1 MSRIARGLILLC
13 ALLASMVAA
22 SVQARE
28 LLVLTAAPVQAGKF
42 PVLNGFAAP
51 LGWKV
56 RHVFA
61 ERLTGEEGPA
71 LFKGA
76 DFILLDIPYDPVV
89 EAVERKVGKFLDAS
103 GAPWLKVQ
111 DKGHAARG
119 LAEADASRL
128 WAYYLNGGKRNFAHF
143 FQYLDAVVA
152 QRPAA
157 SIPPPVVYPERG
169 VYHPDHEAIFPDAA
183 AYFAWKKP
191 APGDGRPVIALAIHK
206 SHLSA
211 DLTAFIDHLARR
223 IEAAGAVPL
232 VFYTPMADPDGF
244 ARMLAPA
251 GNRLVE
257 VLITSQIMLQPELR
271 KAEFERLGIPVI
283 QAMPFRRG
291 DVAEWHAD
299 PAGVHLMDV
308 PFYLAQ
314 PEYAG
319 VVDAM
324 TAAAV
329 EKGTGQVAPIEE
341 QVEAVVNKALGL
353 VTLRRTPNQGKRV
366 AVFYWNYPPGETNLG
381 ASYLNLPKSLAG
393 TLKAMRERGYTV
405 ETPDAE
411 ALLPPLQKL
420 LKPYYREI
428 GYAGLVREGLA
439 EKLPLQAYRAWFDTL
454 PAAVRSR
461 IVARWGEP
469 EKSGMVQG
477 RGDGAW
483 FPIPRLQVGNVVL
496 MPQPP
501 RGDGEKDKERSLY
514 HDTKVPVNH
523 HYLAVYLW
531 ARQQFGAHALVH
543 YGTHGTQEW
552 MPGKE
557 RAPWVHDDTL
567 LPIGDTPVIY
577 PYIVDDVGEA
587 VQAKRRGRALII
599 SHQTPPF
606 SPAGLH
612 NELMDLHHLVHE
624 WQSLTEGA
632 VRDKTADAIL
642 RAAGKLNFEKDVGV
656 TAAQARADF
665 PPFLNKLHD
674 WLHDLA
680 LANQPQGMHTFGKT
694 QEDRFR
700 IGTVMQML
708 GKGYADAAFRF
719 SRTHPEWFSCPPPP
733 PGEGLGVREQGLHS
747 ANPASPSPTLPRLRG
762 REQTECRPARLEA
775 DEAEEVFVVD
785 YKDIIH
791 SIPYRLME
799 RVLKEG
805 WALPADAEPKL
816 AAMLEQARAYHAA
829 LDAAP
834 EMTAFLDA
842 LEGRHIP
849 AGYGGDPIRNP
860 DSLPT
865 GRNLYGFDPSRVPT
879 RAAHEAGR
887 EAVDKLIAAYRE
899 KHGKAPEK
907 LAFTLWSVETMRHFG
922 VLEAQAF
929 HALGVRPQWDAGG
942 RVTGIELIPRDELGR
957 PRIDVVLSATGLYR
971 DHFPNVMR
979 WLAEAVVL
987 AANANG
993 ADEADNAVRQ
1003 ASATLKKRLESSG
1016 MKPEE
1021 AAKWAD
1027 VRIFSN
1033 ESGVYGAGIE
1043 DAILSSDTWTDEAKL
1058 ANLYLSRLQYA
1069 YGADQKDWGRKLPN
1083 LNLYAENLKGVQA
1096 AALARSSNLYGMLTT
1111 DDPFQYLGGIAL
1123 AVRHLT
1129 GKSPELYIANLR
1141 EADNPKAETA
1151 SQFLARELR
1160 TRQFHPGWIKG
1171 MQKEGYSGTTE
1182 MLDSIN
1188 NFWGWQV
1195 TAPDIVRA
1203 DQWQEFA
1210 DVYVRDKY
1218 KLGMKA
1224 YFEHANPAALAQMIE
1239 RMLEAVRKDYWQP
1252 DAATVREL
1260 ASRYRDLAIRRDVR
1274 SDNAAFREFVA
1285 RHAAPAIAVVGYGLD
1300 SPAAAAEPATPPP
1313 QTPPPAT
1320 PDIPDITG
1328 MRLDKVV
1335 ATPPAPPAH
1344 LLGLLLLGLTAGVG
1358 AWRQGRA

>member
-1 MSRIARGLILLC
+1 MAKTLLTLLRRLLLLAL
-13 ALLASMVAA
+13 ALLLVPW
-22 SVQARE
+22 VQARE

-42 PVLNGFAAP
+42 QVLSGFAAP
-51 LGWKV
+51 VGWRV

-71 LFKGA
+71 LFNGA
-76 DFILLDIPYDPVV
+76 DFVLLDIPYDPVV
-89 EAVERKVGKFLDAS
+89 ETVERKVGKYLAAS
-103 GAPWLKVQ
+103 GSPWLKVQ
-111 DKGHAARG
+111 DKGHAARDV
-119 LAEADASRL
+119 AEADAKKL

-143 FQYLDAVVA
+143 FRYLDAVA
-152 QRPAA
+152 GKGDTSAIPAP
-157 SIPPPVVYPERG
+157 ILYPEQG
-169 VYHPDHEAIFPDAA
+169 IYHPDHDGIFADAA
-183 AYFAWKKP
+183 AYFAWKGVGP
-191 APGDGRPVIALAIHK
+191 DDARPVIGFAVHK
-206 SHLSA
+206 NYLSA
-211 DLTAFIDHLARR
+211 DLTAFIDHLVRR
-223 IEAAGAVPL
+223 VEASGAVPL
-232 VFYTPMADPDGF
+232 VFYTPMADPKGFTRVVAPDGK
-244 ARMLAPA
+244 P
-251 GNRLVE
+251 V
-257 VLITSQIMLQPELR
+257 VDVVITSQIMLEPEPR
-271 KAEFERLGIPVI
+271 KAEFEQLGIPVI

-291 DVAEWHAD
+291 DVAAWRAD

-329 EKGTGQVAPIEE
+329 EKGTGQVVPIPD

-353 VTLRRTPNQGKRV
+353 ATLQRTPNRAKRV

-381 ASYLNLPKSLAG
+381 ASYLNLPRSLAG
-393 TLKAMRERGYTV
+393 TLKAMKERGYTV
-405 ETPDAE
+405 EAPEAE
-411 ALLPPLQKL
+411 ALIPPLQKL

-428 GYAGLVREGLA
+428 GYEGLVRAGLA
-439 EKLPLQAYRAWFDTL
+439 EKLPVSVYRAWFDTL
-454 PAAVRSR
+454 PAEVRGR

-477 RGDGAW
+477 RGEEAW
-483 FPIPRLQVGNVVL
+483 FPIPRMQVGNVVL

-501 RGDGEKDKERSLY
+501 RGDGEKDKEKALY

-557 RAPWVHDDTL
+557 RGLWAHDDAL

-599 SHQTPPF
+599 SYQTPPF
-606 SPAGLH
+606 APAGLH

-642 RAAGKLNFEKDVGV
+642 RDATKLHYEKDVGL

-665 PPFLNKLHD
+665 PTFLNKLHD
-674 WLHDLA
+674 WLHEMA
-680 LANQPQGMHTFGKT
+680 QANQPQGMHTFGRPP
-694 QEDRFR
+694 EDRYR
-700 IGTVMQML
+700 IGMVMQML
-708 GKGYADAAFRF
+708 GVDYADAAFRF
-719 SRTHPEWFSCPPPP
+719 SRKHADFLSCDSPPPQA
-733 PGEGLGVREQGLHS
+733 GEWLGERVGGASGET
-747 ANPASPSPTLPRLRG
+747 ASPSPTLPRLRE
-762 REQTECRPARLEA
+762 REQIECRPAKLEA
-775 DEAEEVFVVD
+775 DEADEVFVVD
-785 YKDIIH
+785 YKDITH

-805 WALPADAEPKL
+805 AALPADAEPKL
-816 AAMLEQARAYHAA
+816 ADMLEQARAYYAA
-829 LDAAP
+829 LDASP

-842 LEGRHIP
+842 LEGKHIP
-849 AGYGGDPIRNP
+849 SGYGGDPIRNP

-865 GRNLYGFDPSRVPT
+865 GRNLYGFDPSKVPT
-879 RAAHEAGR
+879 RAAFEAGR

-929 HALGVRPQWDAGG
+929 HALGVRPKWDAGG
-942 RVTGIELIPRDELGR
+942 RVTGVELIPREELNR

-979 WLAEAVVL
+979 WLAEGVVM
-987 AANANG
+987 ASK
-993 ADEADNAVRQ
+993 ADEADNAVGL
-1003 ASATLKKRLESSG
+1003 ASATLKKHLEASG
-1016 MKPEE
+1016 MKPED

-1033 ESGVYGAGIE
+1033 ESGNYGAGIE
-1043 DAILSSDTWTDEAKL
+1043 DAILSSDTRNDEAKL

-1069 YGADQKDWGRKLPN
+1069 YGADMKDWGKKLPGV
-1083 LNLYAENLKGVQA
+1083 NLYAENLKGVQA
-1096 AALARSSNLYGMLTT
+1096 AALSRSSNLYGMLTT
-1111 DDPFQYLGGIAL
+1111 DDPFQYLGGISL

-1141 EADNPKAETA
+1141 EAKNPKAETA

-1160 TRQFHPGWIKG
+1160 TRQFHPGWIEG
-1171 MQKEGYSGTTE
+1171 MKKEGYSGTTE

-1210 DVYVRDKY
+1210 DVYVNDKY
-1218 KLGMKA
+1218 KLGMKDW
-1224 YFEHANPAALAQMIE
+1224 FERHNPAAQAQMIE
-1239 RMLEAVRKDYWQP
+1239 RMLEAVRKDYWKP
-1252 DAATVREL
+1252 DAATVSEL
-1260 ASRYRDLAIRRDVR
+1260 VARYKDLAVRRDVK
-1274 SDNAAFREFVA
+1274 SDNSKFLEFVA
-1285 RHAAPAIAVVGYGLD
+1285 KVAAAGFGLERSPSSRRQASPPPRPHVQAAPPL
-1300 SPAAAAEPATPPP
+1300 
-1313 QTPPPAT
+1313 
-1320 PDIPDITG
+1320 ITG
-1328 MRLDKVV
+1328 MRLDQVLP
-1335 ATPPAPPAH
+1335 TPPAPPLTLFA
-1344 LLGLLLLGLTAGVG
+1344 LLLLGMTAGVG

>member
-1 MSRIARGLILLC
+1 MMIRLLLRFARCLLLP
-13 ALLASMVAA
+13 ALVFPA
-22 SVQARE
+22 QARE

-42 PVLNGFAAP
+42 AVLNDFAAP
-51 LGWKV
+51 TGWKV

-61 ERLTGEEGPA
+61 EKLSGDEGPA
-71 LFKGA
+71 LFRGA
-76 DFILLDIPYDPVV
+76 DFVLLDIPYDPVA
-89 EAVERKVGKFLDAS
+89 EAVERKVGRHLAAS
-103 GAPWLKVQ
+103 GVPWLKVR
-111 DKGHAARG
+111 DKGQAAKG
-119 LAEADASRL
+119 VPEPDAKKL

-143 FQYLDAVVA
+143 FRYLEAV
-152 QRPAA
+152 AA
-157 SIPPPVVYPERG
+157 RRETTGIPGPIVYPEQG
-169 VYHPDHEAIFPDAA
+169 VYHPDHEGVFSDAA
-183 AYFAWKKP
+183 AYFAWKKV
-191 APGDGRPVIALAIHK
+191 APGDGRPVIGLAIHK
-206 SHLSA
+206 NHLSA
-211 DLTAFIDHLARR
+211 DLTAFIDHTARR
-223 IEAAGAVPL
+223 IEALGAIPL
-232 VFYTPMADPDGF
+232 VFYTPMADELGF
-244 ARMLAPA
+244 TRLLAPS
-251 GNRLVE
+251 GKTLVN
-257 VLITSQIMLQPELR
+257 VIITSQIMLHPEPR
-271 KAEFERLGIPVI
+271 KAEFERLGVPVI

-291 DVAEWHAD
+291 DVAEWRAD

-329 EKGTGQVAPIEE
+329 EKGTGQVEPIPD

-353 VTLRRTPNQGKRV
+353 ATLQRTPNRAKKV
-366 AVFYWNYPPGETNLG
+366 ALFYWNYPPGETNLG
-381 ASYLNLPKSLAG
+381 ASYLNLPHSLAG
-393 TLKAMRERGYTV
+393 TLAAMKGRDYTV
-405 ETPDAE
+405 DTRAAE
-411 ALLPPLQKL
+411 GLIPPLQKL
-420 LKPYYREI
+420 LKPYYRET
-428 GYAGLVREGLA
+428 GFEGLVREGLA
-439 EKLPLQAYRAWFDTL
+439 EKLPVSVYRAWFDTL
-454 PAAVRSR
+454 PAETRAR

-477 RGDGAW
+477 TGKDAW
-483 FPIPRLQVGNVVL
+483 FPIPRMQVGNVVL

-501 RGDGEKDKERSLY
+501 RGDGEKDKEKSLY

-557 RAPWVHDDTL
+557 RGLWAYDDAL
-567 LPIGDTPVIY
+567 LPIGDTPVVY

-587 VQAKRRGRALII
+587 VQAKRRGRALIV

-606 SPAGLH
+606 APAGLH

-632 VRDKTADAIL
+632 VRDKAADAIL
-642 RAAGKLNFEKDVGV
+642 RAAGKLHFDKDVGLS
-656 TAAQARADF
+656 AEQARADF
-665 PPFLNKLHD
+665 PPFLTKLHD
-674 WLHDLA
+674 WLHEMA
-680 LANQPQGMHTFGKT
+680 RANQPQGMHTFGRAP
-694 QEDRFR
+694 EDRYR
-700 IGTVMQML
+700 IGMVMQML
-708 GKGYADAAFRF
+708 GTDYADAAFRF
-719 SRTHPEWFSCPPPP
+719 SRAHADFLACPERSPDAAQRN
-733 PGEGLGVREQGLHS
+733 PGK
-747 ANPASPSPTLPRLRG
+747 APAGAS
-762 REQTECRPARLEA
+762 ECRTANLEA
-775 DEAEEVFVVD
+775 DEADEVFVTD
-785 YKDIIH
+785 YRDVRN

-799 RVLKEG
+799 RVLTQG
-805 WALPADAEPKL
+805 VALPADAEPKL
-816 AAMLEQARAYHAA
+816 AAMLEQARKYYTA
-829 LDAAP
+829 LDATP

-842 LEGRHIP
+842 LEGKHIP
-849 AGYGGDPIRNP
+849 SGYGGDPIRNP

-865 GRNLYGFDPSRVPT
+865 GRNLFSFDPSKVPT
-879 RAAHEAGR
+879 RAAFEAGG
-887 EAVDKLIAAYRE
+887 EAVDKLITAYRE
-899 KHGKAPEK
+899 KHGRAPEK

-929 HALGVRPQWDAGG
+929 HALGVKPKWDAGG
-942 RVTGIELIPRDELGR
+942 RVTGVELIPHEELKR

-987 AANANG
+987 AGKAE
-993 ADEADNAVRQ
+993 EADNAVRL
-1003 ASATLKKRLESSG
+1003 ASAMLRKRLEASG

-1033 ESGVYGAGIE
+1033 ETGDYGAGIE
-1043 DAILSSDTWTDEAKL
+1043 NAILSSDTWNEEAKL
-1058 ANLYLSRLQYA
+1058 ANLYLSRMQHA
-1069 YGADQKDWGRKLPN
+1069 YGVDMKDWGRKPRVN
-1083 LNLYAENLKGVQA
+1083 GTELNLYAENLKGVQA
-1096 AALARSSNLYGMLTT
+1096 AALSRTSNLYGMLTT
-1111 DDPFQYLGGIAL
+1111 DDPFQYLGGISL

-1141 EADNPKAETA
+1141 EANNPKAETA

-1160 TRQFHPGWIKG
+1160 TRQFHPGWIEG

-1218 KLGMKA
+1218 RLGMKQ
-1224 YFEHANPAALAQMIE
+1224 YFETANPAALAQMME
-1239 RMLEAVRKDYWQP
+1239 RMLEAVRKDYWKP
-1252 DAATVREL
+1252 DAATVSEL
-1260 ASRYRDLAIRRDVR
+1260 AARYRDLAIRRDVR
-1274 SDNAAFREFVA
+1274 SDNAKFLEFVA
-1285 RHAAPAIAVVGYGLD
+1285 KVAAAGFGLERTASPRRHAA
-1300 SPAAAAEPATPPP
+1300 TPP
-1313 QTPPPAT
+1313 QVHAAPPL
-1320 PDIPDITG
+1320 ING
-1328 MRLDKVV
+1328 MRLDKV
-1335 ATPPAPPAH
+1335 PPAPAAPPLTLFA
-1344 LLGLLLLGLTAGVG
+1344 LLLLGLTAGVG
-1358 AWRQGRA
+1358 AWRQTRVSPL